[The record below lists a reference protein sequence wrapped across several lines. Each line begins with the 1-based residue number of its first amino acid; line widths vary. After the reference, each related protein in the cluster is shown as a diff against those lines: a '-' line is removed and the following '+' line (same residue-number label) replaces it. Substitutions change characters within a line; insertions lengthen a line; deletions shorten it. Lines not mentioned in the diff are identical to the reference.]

1 MLGKAAETSTT
12 GLTYPYNDSDGK
24 RQKAT
29 IEHIFPALEEAGPS
43 QQSSQSAATSG
54 RAAAPWQVGW
64 QMNERNVYWND
75 DLKLRLIKRIAGDEL
90 GISDAEMD
98 ERLQQLGALLPG
110 LESRL
115 GKAPP
120 KLVARLAANT
130 GLVAQRLLQLKSLF
144 PQANLSAMVNNRL
157 TLLLDDDMEQLAAA
171 SARLRELIP
180 AINVDRFVEM
190 FPLVLDVECF
200 EMALE
205 DARRI
210 MPGMDVTAMLRSN
223 PDVILSLVKGK
234 NLIPY
239 DQISNPW
246 S

>member
-1 MLGKAAETSTT
+1 MM
-12 GLTYPYNDSDGK
+12 
-24 RQKAT
+24 
-29 IEHIFPALEEAGPS
+29 
-43 QQSSQSAATSG
+43 
-54 RAAAPWQVGW
+54 GW
-64 QMNERNVYWND
+64 QMNERNVYFTD
-75 DLKLRLIKRIAGDEL
+75 DFKVRLIKRVASDEL
-90 GISDAEMD
+90 GISDEEM
-98 ERLQQLGALLPG
+98 ESRLQQLGALLPG

-120 KLVARLAANT
+120 KLVARLAAST
-130 GLVAQRLLQLKSLF
+130 GQVAVRLLALKELF

-157 TLLLDDDMEQLAAA
+157 GLLLDDDTAQLQAAA
-171 SARLRELIP
+171 TRLRQLLP
-180 AINVDRFVEM
+180 DINVDKFVET

-205 DARRI
+205 DAKRI
-210 MPGMDVTAMLRSN
+210 MPGINVTSMLRNN

-246 S
+246 A